1 MTEMKRSSGEFI
13 LNESQAFRV
22 LDLLSFSIC
31 LYASHAL
38 LGNPFFGALLFIAGF
53 VFENYYRLSAHR
65 KFWHGH
71 RLQLRI
77 LLTLT
82 ILVLALGIGAT
93 LLYDAPVSL
102 ARRMV
107 VACAAALLTLRSLF
121 THEAILRCGGNM
133 RRCRRRAAA
142 IQGATTALLL
152 LLLGGGGGWR
162 LVLQLA
168 PPAMIYPVA
177 VFWWLQRGKE
187 NSLSEEAEYG
197 AGEIASYRLYNALL
211 LCSQVALYLSMTAYM
226 GMLRLMPLPGDRFLP
241 AALWLALILTVTV
254 VFGHLLKHGRLKD
267 VEKNSLFLI
276 GGVLWLVARAELTE
290 SFVMTHPLLTWAW
303 SLVQAIGLALMTL
316 LATFMQEDMQLVL
329 ELREDASKASVRTYR
344 SLVQQAAFIIAGL
357 MISLELFLM
366 NQVLEGRWL
375 ASGDPLAMRK
385 RLVGVLN
392 FLPLGFVLLSMF
404 FALLQPLSRDTLRK
418 LRLYREQKRSRTV
431 IPALEARLRRMLVK
445 RYRKRF
451 GVKILALLL
460 KPFFYHRVI
469 GRRRVQ
475 LHDGPVIFVAN
486 HREIYGPIV
495 TNLYLPFSFRPWIDA
510 HMLERESIIA
520 HMSRN
525 TFARVKPAWLAR
537 GFMKLVRPI
546 LVWLL
551 NSLEPIPV
559 HRGASRELLRTM
571 SRSVTALL
579 EQDNLLIFPE
589 DPSKSPDG
597 RYAAVGI
604 SPFSTGFVHVAKYY
618 FRQSGK
624 AVTFYPVFAHS
635 RKRTITIGNGVA
647 YDPRGKRENQRIGER
662 LMAAMSD
669 MAI

>member
-1 MTEMKRSSGEFI
+1 MNPSSGEFI
-13 LNESQAFRV
+13 VNESQAFRV

-31 LYASHAL
+31 LYAAHVL
-38 LGNPFFGALLFIAGF
+38 LGSAFFGAILFITGF
-53 VFENYYRLSAHR
+53 VGENYFRLKSHR
-65 KFWHGH
+65 KFWEGH
-71 RLQLRI
+71 RLQLTI
-77 LLTLT
+77 LFTLT
-82 ILVLALGIGAT
+82 ILVLAFGTGAT
-93 LLYDAPVSL
+93 LLYDVPSSL
-102 ARRMV
+102 ASRMV
-107 VACAAALLTLRSLF
+107 VAGAAALLMLRSLF
-121 THEAILRCGGNM
+121 THEALLRWHGDR
-133 RRCRRRAAA
+133 RRCQRQAAV
-142 IQGATTALLL
+142 IQGAATAALLL
-152 LLLGGGGGWR
+152 LLGCGGSRR
-162 LVLQLA
+162 LALQLA
-168 PPAMIYPVA
+168 LPALIYPFA
-177 VFWWLQRGKE
+177 ISWWLQR
-187 NSLSEEAEYG
+187 NRNNALVEEAEYG

-211 LCSQVALYLSMTAYM
+211 LCSQVALYLSMMAYM

-254 VFGHLLKHGRLKD
+254 VLGHLLQHGWLKD
-267 VEKNSLFLI
+267 VEKSSFFLI
-276 GGVLWLVARAELTE
+276 GGFLWLVARVELTE
-290 SFVMTHPLLTWAW
+290 SFVLADPLLTWAW
-303 SLVQAIGLALMTL
+303 SLVQAVGLAIMTL

-329 ELREDASKASVRTYR
+329 ELSEDSSKASVRTYR

-366 NQVLEGRWL
+366 NQVLAGRWL
-375 ASGDPLAMRK
+375 AGSDPHVMRN
-385 RLVGVLN
+385 RLVGILN

-445 RYRKRF
+445 RYRQRI

-469 GRRRVQ
+469 GARRVH
-475 LHDGPVIFVAN
+475 LGDGPVIFVAN

-520 HMSRN
+520 HMTRN
-525 TFARVKPAWLAR
+525 TFARVRPAWLAR
-537 GFMKLVRPI
+537 GFMKLARPI

-551 NSLEPIPV
+551 NSVEPIPV
-559 HRGASRELLRTM
+559 YRGASRELLQTM
-571 SRSVTALL
+571 SRSVTALQ

-589 DPSKSPDG
+589 APAKSPNG
-597 RYAAVGI
+597 KYAAAGI
-604 SPFSTGFVHVAKYY
+604 SPFYTGFVHVAKYY

-635 RKRTITIGNGVA
+635 RKRTITIGRGVT
-647 YDPRGKRENQRIGER
+647 YDPRGKRESERISER
-662 LMAAMSD
+662 LMAAMND